1 MDDTHD
7 SQQPRKKPGAGF
19 FFVTMTF
26 YLILI
31 YGSSL
36 IMLPNG
42 GMTTRNFD
50 YPAVWPWLAMWSETL
65 VDSTLWEVAGF
76 GLVFLFGSMAL
87 VFLLT
92 RRLVGGPAWLGSL
105 AGTFLMA
112 HPAKTEVLF
121 SPNGMYYGMAT
132 FTTLLTL
139 LMYAQVRQEGG
150 VVPFAMAL
158 LFFSIA
164 TGVFAL
170 NAALFGVLIL
180 MELFVGDREARN
192 WLRLLPFLGV
202 TMVANWFHLDILY
215 AQLPTLDAI
224 VAPLLLVFYPIG
236 LLPETVAHVDAH
248 AWQGWV
254 WGMGVMVLLVWVLF
268 KVQSAPFRFAV
279 LAVLFYRFFPGAL
292 PIDYVTQENAGQL
305 FFPLAM
311 CGVALAALSA
321 WLMRFEAWG
330 RPTVAI
336 TTILCLILFVLQFQ
350 ANRAYSPVNALRDYY
365 PAETAHVAQND
376 GAAEA
381 TESR

>member
-7 SQQPRKKPGAGF
+7 SQQARKKPGAGF

-26 YLILI
+26 YLILV

-36 IMLPNG
+36 IVLPNG
-42 GMTTRNFD
+42 GMTTRDFD
-50 YPAVWPWLAMWSETL
+50 YPAVWPWLSMWFDGFARSPI
-65 VDSTLWEVAGF
+65 VEVAV
-76 GLVFLFGSMAL
+76 LALPILFGCMAL

-112 HPAKTEVLF
+112 HPVKTEVLF
-121 SPNGMYYGMAT
+121 SATGIYYGMAA
-132 FTTLLTL
+132 FMALATLLAYTRL
-139 LMYAQVRQEGG
+139 RQEGG
-150 VVPFAMAL
+150 VAPYAIAL
-158 LFFSIA
+158 LC
-164 TGVFAL
+164 FAVANGIFAV
-170 NAALFGVLIL
+170 NAALLGVLIL
-180 MELFVGDREARN
+180 MEFFVGDSEERN

-215 AQLPTLDAI
+215 AQMPTLDSI
-224 VAPLLLVFYPIG
+224 VGPLLLVFYPIG
-236 LLPETVAHVDAH
+236 LLPETVAHAEAH
-248 AWQGWV
+248 AWQGWA
-254 WGMGVMVLLVWVLF
+254 WGIGVMLVLGWALF
-268 KVQSAPFRFAV
+268 KVKSAPFRFAV
-279 LAVLFYRFFPGAL
+279 LAVLFFRVYPGAL
-292 PIDYVTQENAGQL
+292 PINYVTLENAGQL